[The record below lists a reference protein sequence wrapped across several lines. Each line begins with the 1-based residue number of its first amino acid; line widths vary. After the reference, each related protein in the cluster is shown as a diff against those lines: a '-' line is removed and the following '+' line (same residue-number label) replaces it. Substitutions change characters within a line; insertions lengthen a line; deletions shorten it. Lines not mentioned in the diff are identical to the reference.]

1 MTNRSL
7 RDRVTSSFFQK
18 RNTIEKEKN
27 RSKPLNPMKYMYKVE
42 SKVMSIDIN
51 FIGLFEYNFKNIS
64 RVLLHLLIKKTL
76 IRSSR

>member
-1 MTNRSL
+1 MRILRLSFQFLRQTTMTNRSL

-51 FIGLFEYNFKNIS
+51 FIGLFEYTF
-64 RVLLHLLIKKTL
+64 
-76 IRSSR
+76 